1 MEPES
6 LQELAC
12 KRCCTLSHPPKNS
25 QSPSPPPEP
34 KKLLLS
40 KWTAVTPVKKQK
52 HFLVCRVIQ
61 PELPT
66 APIEL
71 VEIESVFSKTIQ
83 TIAWRDLQ
91 NVCVWLQ
98 GWV

>member
-1 MEPES
+1 MLHS
-6 LQELAC
+6 LSSTQ
-12 KRCCTLSHPPKNS
+12 KQSIPINPPN
-25 QSPSPPPEP
+25 P

-98 GWV
+98 GWM